1 MPYDSLPLL
10 SPGLIEAQQQSFAQR
25 LMRQRYQLI
34 GAVLLCVVL
43 PFLLRFGYTG
53 LGKLNAQIGTT
64 ILVFAA
70 VLFSHYLVRK
80 FSSYPGETSLATT
93 IPAVCLSFAC
103 VGILILVT
111 HFNYSRYILAG
122 GFLMCLAWYGAIG
135 VIRSRLSFPRL
146 VIAPF
151 GDGSRLSVLPRAQW
165 VRIASPVSIDLMRAT
180 DGIVI
185 DLSADLSREW
195 QDFIVACA
203 TAGIPI
209 YDSTRTRELMT
220 GQVDLSHAG
229 DIGIDALLPQ
239 RGYIKLKAVVDGAIA
254 LLTLPATLL
263 ILAAAAIAIK
273 VDSRGPILFVQ
284 KRVGY
289 RGHVFNCYKL
299 RSMHVRAEQSG
310 PSFTRDGDPRVTRV
324 GRFIRKYRIDE
335 LPQVFNILKGE
346 MSWIGPRPEAV
357 ALAKDYERNIPF
369 YAFRHAVKPGISGWA
384 AIRQGNVA
392 EVEAATTKLQHD
404 FFYIK
409 NISAA
414 LDAFIAAK
422 TVWIMLTGFGSR

>member
-1 MPYDSLPLL
+1 MPFRPLL
-10 SPGLIEAQQQSFAQR
+10 RWCPI
-25 LMRQRYQLI
+25 
-34 GAVLLCVVL
+34 CV
-43 PFLLRFGYTG
+43 
-53 LGKLNAQIGTT
+53 
-64 ILVFAA
+64 
-70 VLFSHYLVRK
+70 H
-80 FSSYPGETSLATT
+80 
-93 IPAVCLSFAC
+93 
-103 VGILILVT
+103 
-111 HFNYSRYILAG
+111 
-122 GFLMCLAWYGAIG
+122 
-135 VIRSRLSFPRL
+135 
-146 VIAPF
+146 
-151 GDGSRLSVLPRAQW
+151 
-165 VRIASPVSIDLMRAT
+165 
-180 DGIVI
+180 
-185 DLSADLSREW
+185 
-195 QDFIVACA
+195 
-203 TAGIPI
+203 TAH
-209 YDSTRTRELMT
+209 RN
-220 GQVDLSHAG
+220 QV
-229 DIGIDALLPQ
+229 GIDALLPQ

-254 LLTLPATLL
+254 LITLPATLL

-273 VDSRGPILFVQ
+273 VDSKGPILFVQ

-409 NISAA
+409 NISPA